1 LCLDPLWLLEEA
13 EEAEKEVDTYE
24 LAVLDTDMES

>member
-13 EEAEKEVDTYE
+13 EEPEEEVDTYE